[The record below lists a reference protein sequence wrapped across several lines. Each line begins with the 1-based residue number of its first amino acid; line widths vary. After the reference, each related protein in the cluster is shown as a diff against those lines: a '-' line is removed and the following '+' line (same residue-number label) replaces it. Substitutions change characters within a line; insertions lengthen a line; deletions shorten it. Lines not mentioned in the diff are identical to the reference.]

1 MTTAWASTA
10 RRRLTTPLGR
20 PPRSFSRPP
29 TADHLDDDRHLRCQ
43 KASQFGPVTV
53 VQVTCSASL
62 LDAAARP
69 PASTGRT
76 NSFWLLVRK
85 AMPTAGHIE
94 ALDRKAALSER
105 LYPPHRLQRVTPP
118 FSPRVSS
125 RCVLRTAGVV
135 SRRSRS
141 ACGGSSLREPS
152 AREAAACP
160 SCAARR
166 HAAQQAI
173 RAGRA
178 SRHPRPAAGILP
190 TLQAILSPAVTT
202 TLPPTS
208 SPSPPATIRRQWQG
222 VWPSHVDPH
231 RPSERHAG

>member
-29 TADHLDDDRHLRCQ
+29 TADHLDDVRHLRCQ

-76 NSFWLLVRK
+76 KSFWLLVGK

-94 ALDRKAALSER
+94 ALDRKAALCER
-105 LYPPHRLQRVTPP
+105 LYPPHRLQRDSVSLRDAGFDASVTPPHP

-125 RCVLRTAGVV
+125 RCRTAGVV

-166 HAAQQAI
+166 YAAHQAI

-190 TLQAILSPAVTT
+190 TLQAILSPATA
-202 TLPPTS
+202 TLLPTS
-208 SPSPPATIRRQWQG
+208 SPSPPATIRRQ
-222 VWPSHVDPH
+222 
-231 RPSERHAG
+231 